1 MATEVC
7 TNILEEIR
15 SSSLNFVISE
25 TPVSAYISLRKR
37 FVKDVV
43 QPSLPRQSDE
53 NEALKRQVTVVLARL
68 KESEANCAA
77 ARDTIEILETKVQK
91 VESKV
96 LEIKKNSKA
105 ALDDK
110 KAEIKVINGVIKNN
124 SDETLRIQNEN
135 KKLTK
140 GVKAH
145 EKEIHNLEN
154 KNENQ
159 GQTIRNLKES
169 LNCLK
174 SEKRNMKKP
183 LRKNQANQKLQIL
196 TLIVLR
202 KILLNLPF
210 FLIYVLTLD
219 VSCLQDS
226 TPSYPL
232 LCCCVTRKAPL
243 S

>member
-1 MATEVC
+1 M
-7 TNILEEIR
+7 
-15 SSSLNFVISE
+15 
-25 TPVSAYISLRKR
+25 
-37 FVKDVV
+37 
-43 QPSLPRQSDE
+43 
-53 NEALKRQVTVVLARL
+53 
-68 KESEANCAA
+68 
-77 ARDTIEILETKVQK
+77 
-91 VESKV
+91 
-96 LEIKKNSKA
+96 KNSKA

-110 KAEIKVINGVIKNN
+110 KEEINVLG
-124 SDETLRIQNEN
+124 DETLRIKTGK

-183 LRKNQANQKLQIL
+183 LTKNQANQKLQIL

-210 FLIYVLTLD
+210 F
-219 VSCLQDS
+219 
-226 TPSYPL
+226 
-232 LCCCVTRKAPL
+232 
-243 S
+243 